1 MVKDRPAWVRL
12 MVHSKV
18 ACTDMTKPFL
28 SKIGSQ
34 DKLVPFSHLFGQV
47 PMAFQGPL
55 LECEQNNR
63 DLHEKTLREMI

>member
-1 MVKDRPAWVRL
+1 
-12 MVHSKV
+12 
-18 ACTDMTKPFL
+18 MTKPFL

-63 DLHEKTLREMI
+63 DLHDKTLREMIWNALSTLEALVVKPLMR